1 MTDYPRERIER
12 AARIYRTAQD
22 AARALGIHAGSFNRL
37 CAQYGIET
45 PNQRKKR
52 KRTTHT
58 ELLRKGKGRY
68 LEDQDSLGA
77 PISQMS
83 EKQLA
88 QLAAARER
96 SPIARKDAATGKDA
110 SE

>member
-1 MTDYPRERIER
+1 MTDYPRERIEK
-12 AARIYRTAQD
+12 AARVYHATQD

-58 ELLRKGKGRY
+58 EL
-68 LEDQDSLGA
+68 
-77 PISQMS
+77 
-83 EKQLA
+83 
-88 QLAAARER
+88 
-96 SPIARKDAATGKDA
+96 
-110 SE
+110 